1 MNVKIIMETGE
12 SDNFLMAYSVTVSVS
27 ASNIPAHKL
36 KKICEV
42 HLGRQMNLKCILSRK
57 SLSFTMEGRA
67 KKGFLD
73 GFRIL

>member
-12 SDNFLMAYSVTVSVS
+12 SDNFLMANSVTVSVS

-42 HLGRQMNLKCILSRK
+42 HLGRQMNLKW
-57 SLSFTMEGRA
+57 M
-67 KKGFLD
+67 
-73 GFRIL
+73 